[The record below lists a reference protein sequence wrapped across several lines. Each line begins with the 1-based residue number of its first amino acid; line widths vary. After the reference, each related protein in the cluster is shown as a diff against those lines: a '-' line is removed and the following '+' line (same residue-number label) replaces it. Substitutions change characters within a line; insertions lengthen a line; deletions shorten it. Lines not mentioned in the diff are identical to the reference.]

1 MLFGGLAWGVWVWGD
16 GSRVDLLSGPEI
28 AVDDVE
34 IRTGEL
40 LGGHLDDLGEDAP
53 GVVEDRGEDVGP
65 RQQVGVVHEE
75 LDALHGAVGSG
86 CLLDAGL
93 LGQHGPRVKPVEPGA
108 ETAAE
113 LQTERLPGR
122 VTRGKVLEGVV
133 LEVDDVGQKFLDLR
147 VAIGVVVV

>member
-1 MLFGGLAWGVWVWGD
+1 M
-16 GSRVDLLSGPEI
+16 DLLSGPEI

-34 IRTGEL
+34 IWAGEL

-75 LDALHGAVGSG
+75 LDALHGAVGFG
-86 CLLDAGL
+86 CPLDVGL
-93 LGQHGPRVKPVEPGA
+93 LGEHGPRVKPVEPGA

-113 LQTERLPGR
+113 FQTERLPGR
-122 VTRGKVLEGVV
+122 VARGKVLEGVV
-133 LEVDDVGQKFLDLR
+133 LEVDDIGQKLLYLS
-147 VAIGVVVV
+147 VGVGVVEV